1 MSRKAIPVVL
11 FILCAAVLC
20 AAVTGAGAEVE
31 EYSPFITLDG
41 EDSFIDPSRPDES
54 YSEPAD
60 AAVPMEADL
69 DENSEG
75 LPAGESENFTLL
87 PIPDAADYMQVP
99 VSKVYATSYIVGKN
113 DATAYAPFRMTDGD
127 ETTSF
132 QFSTKTTPL
141 GSEYLFFDFEEPVKL
156 DGIWIK
162 NGSWK
167 EAGSKKH
174 YTRNCRVRSMTVS
187 VCLTDSN
194 DYLFLQEITPGDN
207 GAWTGWERFS
217 LPGVENVTSVQI
229 SVDEIYKGTKFKNDV
244 CITEIMFV
252 QASGQ

>member
-1 MSRKAIPVVL
+1 MSRKTIPVVL

-20 AAVTGAGAEVE
+20 AAAAGAGAESE
-31 EYSPFITLDG
+31 AYSPFITLDVD
-41 EDSFIDPSRPDES
+41 DSFIDPTQPDAS
-54 YSEPAD
+54 YPEPAD
-60 AAVPMEADL
+60 ATMPTKAEP
-69 DENSEG
+69 DESSEDR
-75 LPAGESENFTLL
+75 PAGGSGNLTLQ

-141 GSEYLFFDFEEPVKL
+141 SSEYLFFDFEGPVKL

-207 GAWTGWERFS
+207 GAWTGWDRFS
-217 LPGVENVTSVQI
+217 LPGVENVISVQI
-229 SVDEIYKGTKFKNDV
+229 SIDEIYKGTKFKNDV
-244 CITEIMFV
+244 CISEIMFV
-252 QASGQ
+252 QETGQ